1 MKQDSK
7 QPSPLPHP
15 LLAKST
21 YTWFK
26 LENWR
31 VTIFFTL
38 EEENL
43 SLPKCA
49 FILKT
54 IKFISFLLKLC
65 KPKHVKWKT
74 TQDFSFP
81 WLRGKGEHGRPLPTW
96 STHMGLMWPT
106 CSKNKEFYKNIHSF
120 VSSWK
125 SDVENVAL
133 PSQMITNAAASF
145 RLGLPIQRVPVST
158 TPHIITAKSPAGI
171 QVLPALVR
179 TGL

>member
-54 IKFISFLLKLC
+54 LL
-65 KPKHVKWKT
+65 
-74 TQDFSFP
+74 S
-81 WLRGKGEHGRPLPTW
+81 
-96 STHMGLMWPT
+96 S
-106 CSKNKEFYKNIHSF
+106 S
-120 VSSWK
+120 VSYSN
-125 SDVENVAL
+125 DVN
-133 PSQMITNAAASF
+133 PSM
-145 RLGLPIQRVPVST
+145 
-158 TPHIITAKSPAGI
+158 
-171 QVLPALVR
+171 
-179 TGL
+179 